1 MSGVQPQSQLSG
13 SPTRASVN
21 ARLGSP
27 IPARPPSPSLASRE
41 DANFTDGGSTTHP
54 PPPLLAGS
62 PSNYPV
68 SGPGH
73 SAISDALSNAETTQP
88 PPAATQP
95 PPPFP
100 LNEIQQSSSNYGS
113 FAPGSAMGGRSPPR
127 PYEDFD
133 VVRRHLVGP
142 INDPSNVDG
151 GSEANAQGQSD
162 QGTDGKKQQDPVPAP
177 SGINE
182 DEFSSLQL
190 QGGDITRDIYRRAE
204 AETTMGRAR
213 TQRSQSWIAPR
224 PKPQDESLDFASI
237 HQPGGFRRHHLRR
250 SAQSPHPSQRSAVP
264 NQTLPVPQ
272 ESGFLTR
279 NFFEFLSL
287 YGHFAGEEVQDEY
300 ETESVADSQQDQSRD
315 LEGLRGAGRRGDE
328 RTPLL
333 KRPSYRKRTDT
344 KPKSGTAGTLFI
356 LLKSFV
362 GTGVLFLPRAFLNG
376 GMLFSFVTLLTV
388 STLSYWC
395 FILLTTSR
403 LRLKGSY
410 AEMGEMMYGKS
421 MRSLINTSLVVSQMG
436 FASAYM
442 VFVSENLRAFVLA
455 ITKCKTDIN
464 IQLMIL
470 MQLVIF
476 LPLSLYRNLNNIS
489 YVVYIADI
497 FIVLGL
503 VYLYY
508 YGISTLVEQG
518 GVADIILFNQNTWTL
533 FVGTAI
539 FTFEGIGLLIPIQ
552 DGMKSPSELPGIL
565 GFVMIIITFIF
576 ISMGALAYGA
586 YGSQTETVILL
597 NMNQENKFVNGVQF
611 VYSLAI
617 LLSTPMQIFPAI
629 TIMENAIF
637 TRSGKYSR
645 DVKWRKNLFRFGVV
659 MVSACVAWIG
669 ANDLDKFVSL
679 VGSFACIPLVYIYP
693 PLIHRACGL
702 GSWLTRRLD
711 LGLVGLGMALMV
723 YTSALTI
730 QSWLVGI
737 KEPSVGYCDRL

>member
-1 MSGVQPQSQLSG
+1 MSDSQPEPQLPGSG
-13 SPTRASVN
+13 SRASTN

-27 IPARPPSPSLASRE
+27 VPVRSSSPVPHQQQLASPADE
-41 DANFTDGGSTTHP
+41 PDSSNPPLPLATSSTTN
-54 PPPLLAGS
+54 S
-62 PSNYPV
+62 V

-73 SAISDALSNAETTQP
+73 SAITDALNASDVPHHLPPQSSPAQQQLPEAETNP
-88 PPAATQP
+88 P
-95 PPPFP
+95 
-100 LNEIQQSSSNYGS
+100 LSNFGS
-113 FAPGSAMGGRSPPR
+113 FAQGSGLSGRTSPR

-133 VVRRHLVGP
+133 IVKRHLVGP
-142 INDPSNVDG
+142 LNDSSDTDGPGEASSQKQTNDG
-151 GSEANAQGQSD
+151 GDEKS
-162 QGTDGKKQQDPVPAP
+162 QQDITQAA
-177 SGINE
+177 GRIDE

-190 QGGDITRDIYRRAE
+190 QGGDVTRDIYRRTE
-204 AETTMGRAR
+204 AEISARRAKI
-213 TQRSQSWIAPR
+213 QRSQSWAVPR
-224 PKPQDESLDFASI
+224 PQPEDENVDFSAI

-250 SAQSPHPSQRSAVP
+250 SAQSPHPSQRSTLANQPSVP
-264 NQTLPVPQ
+264 VHQP
-272 ESGFLTR
+272 GFLTR

-287 YGHFAGEEVQDEY
+287 YGHFAGEEVQDDDE
-300 ETESVADSQQDQSRD
+300 ESESVAGSYREQSD
-315 LEGLRGAGRRGDE
+315 ERGRPQARRNE

-333 KRPSYRKRTDT
+333 GKPSNRKRRESQ
-344 KPKSGTAGTLFI
+344 KPKSGATGTLFI

-376 GMLFSFVTLLTV
+376 GMLFSFIVLIFV
-388 STLSYWC
+388 SCLSYWC

-421 MRSLINTSLVVSQMG
+421 MRSLINTSLVISQMG

-455 ITKCKTDIN
+455 ITDCRVSIDLK
-464 IQLMIL
+464 LMIL
-470 MQLVIF
+470 MQLAIF

-489 YVVYIADI
+489 YIVYVADI

-508 YGISTLVEQG
+508 YGISTIATQG

-533 FVGTAI
+533 FIGTAI

-552 DGMKSPSELPGIL
+552 DGMKNPAQLPPIL
-565 GFVMIIITFIF
+565 GIVMAIITFIF
-576 ISMGALAYGA
+576 VSMGALAYGA
-586 YGSQTETVILL
+586 YGSKTETVILL
-597 NMNQENKFVNGVQF
+597 NMNQQNKFVNGVQF

-637 TRSGKYSR
+637 TRSGKFSK
-645 DVKWRKNLFRFGVV
+645 DIKWRKNLFRFGVV
-659 MVSACVAWIG
+659 MASACIAWIG

-702 GSWLTRRLD
+702 GSWIARRLD
-711 LGLVGLGMALMV
+711 LVLVGLGLVLMV

-730 QSWLVGI
+730 QSWLVGV
-737 KEPSVGYCDRL
+737 KTPSMGYCDRL